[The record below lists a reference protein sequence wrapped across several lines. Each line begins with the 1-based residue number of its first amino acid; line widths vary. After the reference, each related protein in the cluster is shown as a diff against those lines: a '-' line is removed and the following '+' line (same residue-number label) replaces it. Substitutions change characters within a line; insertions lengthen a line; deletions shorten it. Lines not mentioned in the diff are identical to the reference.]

1 MTWLK
6 RRGCGSFIFPVGL
19 WVLLNSN
26 MLEVLE
32 ATGLSASVSCDVLL
46 ISATLVACN
55 PFFLQAEALLLA
67 VSLLV
72 DFQLSGYIN
81 QTFGG
86 DGKHPGNGSNRQT

>member
-46 ISATLVACN
+46 IFATLVACN

-67 VSLLV
+67 VGKFV
-72 DFQLSGYIN
+72 
-81 QTFGG
+81 GG
-86 DGKHPGNGSNRQT
+86 FSVIWVHQSNLWRGWEASW

>member
-55 PFFLQAEALLLA
+55 PFFLQVEALLLE
-67 VSLLV
+67 SLLM

-86 DGKHPGNGSNRQT
+86 DGKHAGNGSNRQT

>member
-26 MLEVLE
+26 MLEDLE

-46 ISATLVACN
+46 IFATLVACN
-55 PFFLQAEALLLA
+55 PFFLQAEALLLE
-67 VSLLV
+67 SLLV